1 MDVQA
6 EKKIKDELSYLGV
19 GPKIFVCISPF
30 ILIFAIISFLF
41 EPNFQFPIESFYL
54 SMLGTVFLIIGIISF
69 VYSEM
74 ILRKA
79 FNASQLLTTKI
90 FAFIRHPLYA
100 SMGLGI
106 LPGILFILNSWLLF
120 LILPIYYLLVRIFIR
135 EEESYLENK
144 FGDKYVQYKEKV
156 NAFFPKFKNIKQIIL
171 KIDNN

>member
-1 MDVQA
+1 MNIKA
-6 EKKIKDELSYLGV
+6 EKKIKNEMSYFGV
-19 GPKIFVCISPF
+19 GPKIFICISPF

-41 EPNFQFPIESFYL
+41 ESNFQFPIETFYL
-54 SMLGTVFLIIGIISF
+54 TILGTIFLIIGIISF

-90 FAFIRHPLYA
+90 YGYIRNPVYA
-100 SMGLGI
+100 SMGLGV
-106 LPGILFILNSWLLF
+106 LPGLLFYFNSWLLF

-135 EEESYLENK
+135 EEESYLEKK

-156 NAFFPKFKNIKQIIL
+156 NAFFPKFKKYQA
-171 KIDNN
+171 DNS